1 MALVQQFV
9 NQGNV
14 HFSDNI
20 SSRVQVGNSFGSH
33 IFFDQPVLGE
43 PVLDEPATFDAA
55 DLHNEPAV
63 AADAPAAE
71 ETPAVVETAS
81 VIPAVETTEPLPI
94 RIATPATASPEETTL
109 TKQGVQGL
117 PGPPG
122 HPGHVTLANIVKI
135 QTIEG
140 TFPLRALAPV
150 LRMICLLTS
159 TSSSRMNYQ
168 VSFSRSN
175 LGRSQHFME
184 RIPVRCATTL
194 IVILSI
200 ISLKSLTG
208 CGS

>member
-1 MALVQQFV
+1 MAPVQQFV

-33 IFFDQPVLGE
+33 IFFDQPVLGD

-94 RIATPATASPEETTL
+94 RTATPAIASPEETTL

-122 HPGHVTLANIVKI
+122 HPGHVTLADLVKI

-140 TFPLRALAPV
+140 TFPLRALAPG
-150 LRMICLLTS
+150 LKDDLLT
-159 TSSSRMNYQ
+159 NFD
-168 VSFSRSN
+168 VLFENELPGVVFSKQSW
-175 LGRSQHFME
+175 
-184 RIPVRCATTL
+184 T
-194 IVILSI
+194 
-200 ISLKSLTG
+200 ISALHGKDPSEVCDNSHRDLLYP
-208 CGS
+208 